1 MNNFLF
7 ETIQTDA
14 KANFKFKSGVKQ
26 EYSYGLPQPV

>member
-14 KANFKFKSGVKQ
+14 KANFIFKSGVKQ
-26 EYSYGLPQPV
+26 EYYYGLPQPV